1 MFRNARLAAKPLAR
15 QYMRLGNAAHCI
27 PRMMLQNQ
35 NRQVHSALRDPSSF
49 LRPLCPT
56 VFRPS
61 VMAMSVMPEDTLR
74 KRVEEI
80 NEKFVEAR
88 EELEFAREEEGTVY
102 FEEEVTMVCVKFVI
116 VITMCQYHY

>member
-1 MFRNARLAAKPLAR
+1 
-15 QYMRLGNAAHCI
+15 
-27 PRMMLQNQ
+27 
-35 NRQVHSALRDPSSF
+35 
-49 LRPLCPT
+49 
-56 VFRPS
+56 
-61 VMAMSVMPEDTLR
+61 MAMSVMPEDTLR